1 MQATEVNNHTGFN
14 AFESDPCH
22 NPCRDLTTF
31 INGHVCLLGIGNRY
45 WRDDGVG
52 SLIAEAL
59 ESCTEFA
66 SREFDVVDA
75 GFIPENYLETVAGKH
90 PDTILMIDA
99 TDFGGAPGQVRLLYP
114 DKVAY
119 SGISTHAGSLRMLA
133 EYLHARTQ
141 ARIAV
146 LAIQPGDTSEGEGLS
161 PLVSKTFRDLLE
173 FLPAVC
179 GRYALKGKKSIA
191 KNRETP

>member
-1 MQATEVNNHTGFN
+1 MHNDNMGRQ
-14 AFESDPCH
+14 FEDQLA
-22 NPCRDLTTF
+22 DF
-31 INGHVCLLGIGNRY
+31 IDGRVCLLGIGNRY

-52 SLIAEAL
+52 SCIAEAL

-75 GFIPENYLETVAGKH
+75 GFIPENHLETVAGKH

-99 TDFGGAPGQVRLLYP
+99 TDFGGTPGQARLLHP

-119 SGISTHAGSLRMLA
+119 SGVSTHAGSLRMLA
-133 EYLHARTQ
+133 EYLRARTQ

-146 LAIQPGDTSEGEGLS
+146 LAIQPVDTSAGEGLS
-161 PLVSKTFRDLLE
+161 PAVSSMLECLLKV
-173 FLPAVC
+173 LPVIC
-179 GRYALKGKKSIA
+179 SKKAIA
-191 KNRETP
+191 KNGETP

>member
-1 MQATEVNNHTGFN
+1 MQDTEINNHIEFS
-14 AFESDPCH
+14 AFESDPCR
-22 NPCRDLTTF
+22 NPCPELTAF
-31 INGHVCLLGIGNRY
+31 VKGHVCLLGIGNRY

-75 GFIPENYLETVAGKH
+75 GFIPENHLETVAGKH

-99 TDFGGAPGQVRLLYP
+99 TDFGGTPGQTRLLYP

-119 SGISTHAGSLRMLA
+119 SGVSTHAGSLRMLA
-133 EYLHARTQ
+133 EYLCARTQ
-141 ARIAV
+141 ARVAL
-146 LAIQPGDTSEGEGLS
+146 LAIQPVDTSEGEGLS
-161 PLVSKTFRDLLE
+161 PPVSSTLDALLE
-173 FLPAVC
+173 LLPVIC
-179 GRYALKGKKSIA
+179 SKKAIA
-191 KNRETP
+191 KNGETP